1 MVTAVALGA
10 CQAASLIPE
19 PAAITLPSVLELLD
33 CRSVAMSSKQT
44 GQQTIPSFS
53 RPRWSLAQ
61 IFLCCCLTAV
71 IPSLSAD
78 DPLVTTWPQ
87 WRGPSRTGIID
98 GNPWP
103 AKVSGGALRERWQ
116 VSLPPS
122 YSGPV
127 VSPTTVF
134 VTGTVDEQTEV
145 VIALDR
151 SSGKEIWRAQWP
163 GALKVPFF
171 AASNGSWI
179 RATPVLDGD
188 HLYVAGIRDV
198 LVALNASTGA
208 EEWRIDF
215 VTELGSPLPAFGFV
229 SSPLVDGD
237 SIYVQAG
244 ASVLRLNKTSGKII
258 WRSLEDSGGMMGSA
272 FSSPV
277 MADLG
282 GRRQLIVQTREK
294 LAGLDP
300 ETGSLLWEQVV
311 PSFRGMNILTPV
323 VHDQGI
329 FTSSYQNKSW
339 LYAVAE
345 TANGFQV
352 NEAWSNNAQG
362 YMSTPIVINDHAY
375 LHLQNERFTC
385 IDLRTGQR
393 TWTSETFG
401 KYCSLVAQHDRILAL
416 D

>member
-1 MVTAVALGA
+1 
-10 CQAASLIPE
+10 
-19 PAAITLPSVLELLD
+19 
-33 CRSVAMSSKQT
+33 
-44 GQQTIPSFS
+44 
-53 RPRWSLAQ
+53 
-61 IFLCCCLTAV
+61 
-71 IPSLSAD
+71 
-78 DPLVTTWPQ
+78 
-87 WRGPSRTGIID
+87 
-98 GNPWP
+98 
-103 AKVSGGALRERWQ
+103 
-116 VSLPPS
+116 
-122 YSGPV
+122 
-127 VSPTTVF
+127 PTTVF

-352 NEAWSNNAQG
+352 SEAWSNNAQG

-416 D
+416 DEHGELLLIQADPDEFKLIDRQQVCEEETWAHLAVCGDEVFVRHLNGILALKWTAADESD